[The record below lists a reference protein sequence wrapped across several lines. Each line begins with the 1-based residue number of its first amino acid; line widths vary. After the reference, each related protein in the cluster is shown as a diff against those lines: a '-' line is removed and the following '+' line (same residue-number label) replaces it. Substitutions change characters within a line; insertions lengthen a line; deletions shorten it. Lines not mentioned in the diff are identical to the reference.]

1 MRNLMQKF
9 AVFMQGR
16 YGTDKLNNCLFV
28 LFLVLWFVN
37 IFVFAP
43 IPTLIIDAFEIA
55 IIVITVFRSL
65 SRNISKRSAENRTF
79 MPVYNAVAGW
89 FKLTYKKIRDR
100 KEYRYLKCPICK
112 AQLRVRNV
120 KGKHRVHCPKCGSEF
135 DKKI

>member
-16 YGTDKLNNCLFV
+16 YGTDQFSR
-28 LFLVLWFVN
+28 FLLGVALVM
-37 IFVFAP
+37 V
-43 IPTLIIDAFEIA
+43 AFEIA

-65 SRNISKRSAENRTF
+65 SRNISKRSAENRAF

>member
-43 IPTLIIDAFEIA
+43 IPTLIIDAFE
-55 IIVITVFRSL
+55 
-65 SRNISKRSAENRTF
+65 NRAF

-100 KEYRYLKCPICK
+100 KEYRYLRCPICK

>member
-16 YGTDKLNNCLFV
+16 YGNDKLNNSLFV
-28 LFLVLWFVN
+28 LFFVLWIINV
-37 IFVFAP
+37 FVFAP
-43 IPTLIIDAFEIA
+43 IPSLIIDFFEFA
-55 IIVITVFRSL
+55 IIGITIFRSL
-65 SRNISKRSAENRTF
+65 SRNITKRSAENRAF
-79 MPVYNAVAGW
+79 LPFYNAVTGW

-120 KGKHRVHCPKCGSEF
+120 KGKHRVRCPKCGSEF

>member
-1 MRNLMQKF
+1 MRNLMQRF

-16 YGTDKLNNCLFV
+16 YGTDKLNNSLFV
-28 LFLVLWFVN
+28 LFLVLWFIN

-43 IPTLIIDAFEIA
+43 LPTLIIDVFEIA

-65 SRNISKRSAENRTF
+65 SRNITKRSAENRAF
-79 MPVYNAVAGW
+79 LQIYNPVISW
-89 FKLTYKKIRDR
+89 FKLTYKKIHDH
-100 KEYRYLKCPICK
+100 KEYRYLKCPVCK

-120 KGKHRVHCPKCGSEF
+120 KGKHRVRCPKCGSEF